1 MCSSAADLL
10 FIPKAQLLD
19 LIKKNSCNFFSMYL
33 TPCNF
38 YLFRFKSVFLKIT
51 KSSEKKNSSKL
62 DPLYRHFHK
71 PFTFTAPKNWS
82 LSVFEFVKENI
93 AFLKNNSNGAKNE
106 VNRITSCYIFVNMQ
120 DTYMNTYY
128 VHMLMLYR
136 YLTTYTIH
144 P

>member
-19 LIKKNSCNFFSMYL
+19 LIKKTRVTFFQCTWHHVIFIFSGS
-33 TPCNF
+33 N
-38 YLFRFKSVFLKIT
+38 LFFENNK
-51 KSSEKKNSSKL
+51 EQWKKNSSKL

-106 VNRITSCYIFVNMQ
+106 VKRITSCYIFVNMQ